1 MISKYKEVGKQF
13 KISVILKIQSTQI
26 KIKTIILFKTA
37 IEMNKKKTYKI
48 LIKLKKFKESLI
60 KEIKVHRQINKLIN
74 MLQDKA

>member
-1 MISKYKEVGKQF
+1 
-13 KISVILKIQSTQI
+13 
-26 KIKTIILFKTA
+26 
-37 IEMNKKKTYKI
+37 MNKKKTYKI